1 MDDPVERKF
10 GHLSNYTLVTLS
22 QYRSAFIGYNL
33 LLNRIFSAK
42 DFGYMALISVQDVSI
57 GFGGPRLLEEINL
70 QIESGEWVGLL
81 GRNGM
86 GKSTLLKLI
95 AGDILPHSGTI
106 ARQQNIRV
114 AYLPQEVPE
123 GLSGRVREIIE
134 SGLETMPGSLDDEHQ
149 WQRQHQVDKVLSRM
163 ELDFEA
169 RFEILSAGLKR
180 RVYLARGL
188 VRNPDLLLLDEPT
201 NHLDINSIDWLEDFL
216 KRWGGTLL
224 FVTHDRVFLQRLATR
239 IVELDRG
246 KLFDWDCDYSTFVKR
261 KDDMLSAE
269 QSQNAVFDKKLAQEE
284 QWIRKGIEAR
294 RTRNEGRV
302 RALKRLRKMR
312 QERRELSGKV
322 RMQISAD
329 NRSGRLVIEAENIS
343 FSYGNKNVVSNFSTT
358 IQRGDKI
365 GIVGPNGSGKTTLL
379 RILMG
384 ELQPAQGQVG
394 HGTNVEMAYFDQLR
408 AQLDESKSVLD
419 NVGQGRDTIMINGR
433 ERNLMG
439 YLEDFLFSRDR
450 ARGPISALSGGERNR
465 LLLARLFTQ
474 PANLLILDEPTNDL
488 DIETLEVLEDLLLD
502 YEGTLLLVSHDR
514 AFLNNIVTSTLI
526 LDGNGNVTEYVGG
539 YDDWHKQTEQIP
551 APKPPKPDSIIQA
564 ESKADSKPAP
574 RKLSYNEK
582 RELGQLPK
590 RIEMLEVEQ
599 HALSVRMETPEFYQQ
614 EGSVITQAVERLQE
628 LQQELSALYHR
639 WTELET

>member
-1 MDDPVERKF
+1 V
-10 GHLSNYTLVTLS
+10 
-22 QYRSAFIGYNL
+22 FIGYNSPS
-33 LLNRIFSAK
+33 NVAFTSK
-42 DFGYMALISVQDVSI
+42 DFYYMALISLQDVSI

-81 GRNGM
+81 GRNGT

-95 AGDILPHSGTI
+95 SAEILPHSGTI

-114 AYLPQEVPE
+114 AYLPQEVPQ
-123 GLSGRVREIIE
+123 GLRGRVREIVE
-134 SGLETMPGSLDDEHQ
+134 SGLETPAPGTLDDEHQ
-149 WQRQHQVDKVLSRM
+149 WQRQHQVEKILSRM
-163 ELDFEA
+163 ELDPEA
-169 RFEILSAGLKR
+169 RFEVLSAGLKR

-188 VRNPDLLLLDEPT
+188 ARNPDLLLLDEPT

-246 KLFDWDCDYSTFVKR
+246 KLFDWNCDYATFVKR
-261 KDDMLSAE
+261 KEEMLSAE

-302 RALKRLRKMR
+302 RALKRLREMR
-312 QERRELSGKV
+312 KERRDLSGKV
-322 RMQISAD
+322 RMQISTE
-329 NRSGRLVIEAENIS
+329 NRSGRLVIEAEDV
-343 FSYGNKNVVSNFSTT
+343 SYAFDDKIIIQNFSIT
-358 IQRGDKI
+358 IQRGVKV

-384 ELQPAQGQVG
+384 ELTPLRGEVR

-419 NVGQGRDTIMINGR
+419 NVGEGRDTITINGR
-433 ERNLMG
+433 TRNLMG
-439 YLEDFLFSRDR
+439 YLEDFLFTRDR
-450 ARGPISALSGGERNR
+450 ARAPISALSGGERNR

-488 DIETLEVLEDLLLD
+488 DIDTLEVLEDLLLD
-502 YEGTLLLVSHDR
+502 YDGTLLLVSHDR
-514 AFLNNIVTSTLI
+514 AFLNNIVTSTLV
-526 LDGNGNVTEYVGG
+526 LDGTGNVSEYVGG
-539 YDDWHKQTEQIP
+539 YDDWHKQTEQISTSLTQ
-551 APKPPKPDSIIQA
+551 PKADSVNQA
-564 ESKADSKPAP
+564 ESKADTKPTT
-574 RKLSYNEK
+574 RKLSYKEK
-582 RELGQLPK
+582 RELEELPK
-590 RIEMLEVEQ
+590 RIGMLEEEQ
-599 HALSVRMETPEFYQQ
+599 HQLNLKMEDPVFYKQAGV
-614 EGSVITQAVERLQE
+614 EITQAVNRLQE
-628 LQQELSALYHR
+628 LNEELSRLYHR
-639 WTELET
+639 WGELES

>member
-1 MDDPVERKF
+1 LVEGQC
-10 GHLSNYTLVTLS
+10 GHLTNYTLVRLS

-33 LLNRIFSAK
+33 LFERIFITK
-42 DFGYMALISVQDVSI
+42 DPGYMALISLQDVSI

-95 AGDILPHSGTI
+95 SGEILPHSGTI

-123 GLSGRVREIIE
+123 GLSGRVRDIIE
-134 SGLETMPGSLDDEHQ
+134 GGLEAISGPLDDEHQ
-149 WQRQHQVDKVLSRM
+149 WQRQHQVEKIISRM
-163 ELDFEA
+163 ELDSEAKFEV
-169 RFEILSAGLKR
+169 LSAGLKR
-180 RVYLARGL
+180 RVYLGRGL
-188 VRNPDLLLLDEPT
+188 VRDPDLLLLDEPT
-201 NHLDINSIDWLEDFL
+201 NHLDINTIDWLEDFL

-246 KLFDWDCDYSTFVKR
+246 KLFAWDCSYSTFLKR
-261 KDDMLSAE
+261 KADMLLAE
-269 QSQNAVFDKKLAQEE
+269 QSQNVAFDKKLAQEE

-312 QERRELSGKV
+312 QERRERSGKV
-322 RMQISAD
+322 RMQISTE
-329 NRSGRLVIEAENIS
+329 NRSGRLVIEAENVS
-343 FSYGNKNVVSNFSTT
+343 FSYGDKNVVSHFSTS

-384 ELQPAQGQVG
+384 ELQPAEGEVR

-408 AQLDESKSVLD
+408 AQLDEDKSVLD
-419 NVGQGRDTIMINGR
+419 NVGEGRDTITINGR
-433 ERNLMG
+433 VRNLMG

-450 ARGPISALSGGERNR
+450 ARAPISALSGGERNR
-465 LLLARLFTQ
+465 LLLARLFAR

-488 DIETLEVLEDLLLD
+488 DIETIEVLENLLLD

-514 AFLNNIVTSTLI
+514 AFLNNIVIGTLV
-526 LDGNGNVTEYVGG
+526 LDGIGNVNEYVGG
-539 YDDWHKQTEQIP
+539 YDDWHKQSEQIP
-551 APKPPKPDSIIQA
+551 ASKPPKRDSTIQA
-564 ESKADSKPAP
+564 ESKTDSKPAP

-582 RELGQLPK
+582 RELGELPK

-614 EGSVITQAVERLQE
+614 EGSVITQAVQRLEE